1 MTVALKLPIEISE
14 AAPEAIRL
22 ASFLDAVGQ
31 STLRDL
37 MAEAARPEVRSFA
50 IGMPGTDL
58 FPADDMA
65 EAARRVLRD
74 DPRALQYGLPSRALK
89 ARVVE
94 ILRLR
99 GVEAR
104 EEEVFLTNGSQ
115 QAMDL
120 LARLLLDP
128 GGTVALEETVYDGIQ
143 IAVRPLT
150 PRVLTVP
157 TSPEH
162 GIDVDALEALL
173 EEGERPAFLYL
184 VPEGHNPMGGSL
196 PLERRE
202 RLVELARRFRLPILE
217 DDAYGLLRYDRG
229 GAPPLRAL
237 DDRWVLYLG
246 SFSKILAPAL
256 RVGWIVAPEELV
268 SRLSI
273 VKHATD
279 LDTTTFAQRALAA
292 YLEAGHL
299 PAHLERIRAAYRER
313 RDAML
318 DALSREMPPGVR
330 WHPPEAGI
338 FVWAWLPP
346 GTDATA
352 ILRRAI
358 REEAVA
364 FCPGTAF
371 AVAGAHHADRCLRL
385 SFADSSPAEIRDG
398 IGRLG
403 RVLRSLPGA

>member
-1 MTVALKLPIEISE
+1 
-14 AAPEAIRL
+14 
-22 ASFLDAVGQ
+22 
-31 STLRDL
+31 
-37 MAEAARPEVRSFA
+37 ARPEVRSFA

-94 ILRLR
+94 LLRLR

-104 EEEVFLTNGSQ
+104 EEEVFLTTGSQ

-143 IAVRPLT
+143 IAVRPLV

-162 GIDVDALEALL
+162 GIDVDGLEALL

-196 PLERRE
+196 PAERRL
-202 RLVELARRFRLPILE
+202 RLVELARRYRLPILE
-217 DDAYGLLRYDRG
+217 DDAYGLLRYDRDA
-229 GAPPLRAL
+229 APPLRAL
-237 DDRWVLYLG
+237 DSRWVFYLG
-246 SFSKILAPAL
+246 SFSKILAPAF

-279 LDTTTFAQRALAA
+279 LDTATFAQRALAA

-299 PAHLERIRAAYRER
+299 PAHLTRIRAAYRER

-318 DALSREMPPGVR
+318 DALSKEMPPGVR

-338 FVWAWLPP
+338 FVWAWLAP
-346 GTDATA
+346 GADATA
-352 ILRRAI
+352 ILREAI
-358 REEAVA
+358 RREAVA
-364 FCPGTAF
+364 FCPGSAF
-371 AVAGAHHADRCLRL
+371 AVAGARHADHCLRL
-385 SFADSSPAEIRDG
+385 SFADAAPAEIREG
-398 IGRLG
+398 IARLG
-403 RVLRSLPGA
+403 RVLRSVLSTEGTAATG